1 MGTSDILN
9 YTYHA
14 LMLVLLLSAPTVLAA
29 AITGLIV
36 SMFQAVTQIQD
47 QAIGTA
53 FKFVVVTVTLFLTAA
68 WMGSELYNFG
78 DMLFKQIAYF
88 G

>member
-1 MGTSDILN
+1 MGATDILD
-9 YTYHA
+9 YTYQA

-68 WMGSELYNFG
+68 WMGAELYNFG

>member
-1 MGTSDILN
+1 MGTATILN
-9 YTYHA
+9 HTYQA

-29 AITGLIV
+29 ALTGLIV

-53 FKFVVVTVTLFLTAA
+53 AKFVVVTITLFLTAA
-68 WMGSELYNFG
+68 WMGGELYNFG
-78 DMLFKQIAYF
+78 DMLFKEIAYF

>member
-1 MGTSDILN
+1 
-9 YTYHA
+9 
-14 LMLVLLLSAPTVLAA
+14 
-29 AITGLIV
+29 
-36 SMFQAVTQIQD
+36 MFQAVTQIQD